1 LFACFILL
9 FVLFAS
15 ASKMTASCVAT
26 EHDAVTIAL
35 SKKESAEHLEAMGGL
50 YEHMRSKPLLVKAYA
65 IDDPNAPSVDQDNVK
80 VMHFVRHGQGFH
92 NLIADMFK
100 ARGVEWEQVSGGL
113 ADSRSELSRM

>member
-1 LFACFILL
+1 LFVCFILL
-9 FVLFAS
+9 FVLFGGAS
-15 ASKMTASCVAT
+15 NMTASCVAT

-50 YEHMRSKPLLVKAYA
+50 YEHMRTMPLLVSAYA

-92 NLIADMFK
+92 NLMADMFK
-100 ARGVEWEQVSGGL
+100 AQGVEWEQVSSGVGN
-113 ADSRSELSRM
+113 SRSELSWM